1 MTGHAPLPETQ
12 LSEALLSEA
21 LHAAAVSAEETL
33 TVLLTPPN
41 PAAPRLWQAMRYAA
55 LSGGKRLRPFFVL
68 QSANLCGVLGEPA
81 LRTAAAVEMVH
92 AYSLAHDDLP
102 AMDDD
107 DLRRGQPTV
116 HRQFDEATAILAGDA
131 LQTIAFEVLCDPA
144 THRSA
149 DVRCELVAALAQ
161 ASGAAG
167 MAGGQMLDLGAADT
181 DWDGS
186 SVRQLQ
192 SMKTAAMFALACEAG
207 AILGEAPPDQ
217 RAALRAFGLNFG
229 LAFQITDDLMDATGD
244 ANEAGK
250 AVGKDAA
257 QGKATLVALEGV
269 DRARAAAARFC
280 HNAVESLDLYGDK
293 ADLLREV
300 ARSVTG
306 RRT

>member
-1 MTGHAPLPETQ
+1 LTGTTQ
-12 LSEALLSEA
+12 LSEALST
-21 LHAAAVSAEETL
+21 AAASVEETL
-33 TVLLTPPN
+33 TALLTPPD
-41 PAAPRLWQAMRYAA
+41 PAAPRLWQAMRYSA

-68 QSANLCGVLGEPA
+68 QSASLCGVSGAPA

-131 LQTIAFEVLCDPA
+131 LQTIAFDVLSHPA
-144 THRSA
+144 THPSA
-149 DVRCELVAALAQ
+149 AVRCELVAALAQ

-181 DWDGS
+181 DWDQA

-192 SMKTAAMFALACEAG
+192 SMKTAAMFAFACEAG
-207 AILGEAPPDQ
+207 AILGEAPTDQ
-217 RAALRAFGLNFG
+217 RAALWSFGLNFG

-244 ANEAGK
+244 ARDAGK

-257 QGKATLVALEGV
+257 QGKATLVALEGIEG
-269 DRARAAAARFC
+269 ARAAAVGFC
-280 HNAVESLDLYGDK
+280 HNAVDSLDLYGDK
-293 ADLLREV
+293 ADLLRQV
-300 ARSVTG
+300 ARSVMD
-306 RRT
+306 RRS

>member
-1 MTGHAPLPETQ
+1 MTGQDQSPAAQ
-12 LSEALLSEA
+12 LSEALSTA
-21 LHAAAVSAEETL
+21 AAAVEETMAA
-33 TVLLTPPN
+33 LLTPPD

-68 QSANLCGVLGEPA
+68 QSAQLCGVSGEPA

-107 DLRRGQPTV
+107 NMRRGQPTV

-131 LQTIAFEVLCDPA
+131 LQTLAFEVLSGPE
-144 THRSA
+144 THPSAEVRS
-149 DVRCELVAALAQ
+149 ELIAALAQ

-181 DWDGS
+181 DWDET
-186 SVRQLQ
+186 SVQQLQ
-192 SMKTAAMFALACEAG
+192 SMKTAALFACACELG
-207 AILGEAPPDQ
+207 AILGEAPADQ
-217 RAALRAFGLNFG
+217 RAALRTFGLNFG

-244 ANEAGK
+244 ASEAGK

-257 QGKATLVALEGV
+257 KGKATLVELEGLES
-269 DRARAAAARFC
+269 ARAIAACFC
-280 HNAVESLDLYGDK
+280 HNAMESLDLYGDK

-300 ARSVTG
+300 TRSVTG
-306 RRT
+306 RRS

>member
-1 MTGHAPLPETQ
+1 MTGQDQSPAAQ
-12 LSEALLSEA
+12 LSEALSTA
-21 LHAAAVSAEETL
+21 AAAVEETMAA
-33 TVLLTPPN
+33 LLTPPD

-68 QSANLCGVLGEPA
+68 QSAQLCGMSGEPA

-107 DLRRGQPTV
+107 NMRRGQPTV

-131 LQTIAFEVLCDPA
+131 LQTLAFEVLSGPE
-144 THRSA
+144 THPSAGVRS
-149 DVRCELVAALAQ
+149 ELVAALAQ
-161 ASGAAG
+161 AGGAAG

-181 DWDGS
+181 DWDET

-192 SMKTAAMFALACEAG
+192 SMKTAALFACACELG
-207 AILGEAPPDQ
+207 AILGEAPADQ
-217 RAALRAFGLNFG
+217 RAALRTFGLNFG

-244 ANEAGK
+244 ASEAGK

-257 QGKATLVALEGV
+257 KGKATLVELEGLES
-269 DRARAAAARFC
+269 ARAIAACFC
-280 HNAVESLDLYGDK
+280 HNAMESLDLYGDK

-300 ARSVTG
+300 TRSVTG
-306 RRT
+306 RRS

>member
-1 MTGHAPLPETQ
+1 MTGQDQSPVAQ
-12 LSEALLSEA
+12 LSEALSTA
-21 LHAAAVSAEETL
+21 AAAVEETMAA
-33 TVLLTPPN
+33 LLTPAD
-41 PAAPRLWQAMRYAA
+41 PAASRLWQAMRYAA

-68 QSANLCGVLGEPA
+68 QSAKLCGVSGELA

-107 DLRRGQPTV
+107 YMRRGQPTV

-131 LQTIAFEVLCDPA
+131 LQTLAFEVLSGPE
-144 THRSA
+144 THPSAEVRS
-149 DVRCELVAALAQ
+149 ELVAALAQ
-161 ASGAAG
+161 AGGAAG

-181 DWDGS
+181 DWDET

-192 SMKTAAMFALACEAG
+192 SMKTAVLFACACELG

-217 RAALRAFGLNFG
+217 RVALRTFGLNFG

-244 ANEAGK
+244 ASEAGK

-257 QGKATLVALEGV
+257 RGKATLVELEGLEG
-269 DRARAAAARFC
+269 ARAIAARFC
-280 HNAVESLDLYGDK
+280 HNAMESLDLFGDK

-306 RRT
+306 RRS

>member
-1 MTGHAPLPETQ
+1 MTGSTQ
-12 LSEALLSEA
+12 LSEALST
-21 LHAAAVSAEETL
+21 AATSVEETL
-33 TVLLTPPN
+33 TALLTPPD

-68 QSANLCGVLGEPA
+68 QSAQLCGASGEAA
-81 LRTAAAVEMVH
+81 LRAAAAVEMLH
-92 AYSLAHDDLP
+92 AYSLVHDDLP

-131 LQTIAFEVLCDPA
+131 LQTLAFEVLASPA
-144 THRSA
+144 THPSA
-149 DVRCELVAALAQ
+149 EVRAELVAALAQ
-161 ASGAAG
+161 AGGAAG

-181 DWDGS
+181 DWDES

-192 SMKTAAMFALACEAG
+192 SMKTAALFACACEMG
-207 AILGEAPPDQ
+207 AILGEAPAGQ

-229 LAFQITDDLMDATGD
+229 LAFQITDDLLDATGD
-244 ANEAGK
+244 ASEAGK

-269 DRARAAAARFC
+269 EGARALAARFC
-280 HNAVESLDLYGDK
+280 QNAMESLDLYGDK
-293 ADLLREV
+293 ADLLRQV
-300 ARSVTG
+300 ARSVTD
-306 RRT
+306 RRS